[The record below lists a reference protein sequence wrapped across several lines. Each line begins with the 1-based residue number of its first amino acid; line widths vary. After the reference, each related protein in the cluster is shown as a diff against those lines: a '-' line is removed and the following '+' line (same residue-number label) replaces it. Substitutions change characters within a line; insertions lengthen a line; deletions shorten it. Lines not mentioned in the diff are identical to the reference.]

1 MATTASRTIL
11 ITGASRGI
19 GEKTALR
26 FASSGARLV
35 LVARGREALDDVAR
49 RCRIAGAPD
58 VLALPADI
66 GDTDAVHELFDT
78 ALAHFGHLDVVVQ
91 NASVAAFGRFTDIPT
106 EVFDAVLRVNVLGAA
121 TVCREA
127 LQHFRERGRGSLVV
141 VGSLLGHAAVP
152 LMSPYVMSKFAVTAL
167 VRILRQETRAD
178 RDITVHGIYP
188 GAVDTAIYPLSAN
201 YSGRLARVLPFN
213 DGPDKMARAIVDIS
227 SRRSGDRQVGLA
239 NRPMLL
245 GYRLFPWAFDLM
257 VRPLMG
263 ALSFTRDRLDPT
275 PGNVEE
281 STDPPAVARPQA
293 SRA

>member
-1 MATTASRTIL
+1 MTSSTTVL
-11 ITGASRGI
+11 VTGASRGI

-26 FASSGARLV
+26 FAERGSRLV
-35 LVARGREALDDVAR
+35 LVARGAAALDAVAH
-49 RCRIAGAPD
+49 RCRVAGAPD

-66 GDTDAVHELFDT
+66 ADADAVTAVFDA
-78 ALAHFGHLDVVVQ
+78 ALERFGHLDVVVQ
-91 NASVAAFGRFTDIPT
+91 NASVAAFGRFTDIPAD
-106 EVFDAVLRVNVLGAA
+106 VFDAVFRVNVLGAA

-127 LQHFRERGRGSLVV
+127 LRHFRDRDRGSLVV

-201 YSGRLARVLPFN
+201 YSGRLARVLPLN
-213 DGPDKMARAIVDIS
+213 DPPDKMARAIVDIS
-227 SRRSGDRQVGLA
+227 SRRSSDRQVGLA
-239 NRPMLL
+239 NRPMLA
-245 GYRLFPWAFDLM
+245 GYRLLPRVFDVM

-263 ALSFTRDRLDPT
+263 ALSFTRDHLDPT
-275 PGNVEE
+275 PGNVKN
-281 STDPPAVARPQA
+281 STTLPAAARRPA